1 MHPIAVHFPQTM
13 LVFLLQALIL
23 NLFFPNF
30 YPDVLLGT
38 AKFTAVIFPFAVL
51 GAYVTGLVDGKLRF
65 KSVTTPILIKKIVY
79 SSIMFVASVFTPF
92 LVWNGIENLNNKL
105 ILLVCGSIAL
115 VCAIVLGHAG
125 KRLMNIGMGGAVKIW
140 GWKI

>member
-1 MHPIAVHFPQTM
+1 M
-13 LVFLLQALIL
+13 LVFLLQALLL

-38 AKFTAVIFPFAVL
+38 ATFSAVVFPFAVL
-51 GAYVTGLVDGKLRF
+51 GAFVSGLIDGKLRF
-65 KSVTTPILIKKIVY
+65 KSITTPILIKKIIY
-79 SSIMFVASVFTPF
+79 SVIMFAVSVVIPF
-92 LVWNGIENLNNKL
+92 IVWNGIHHLSTKL
-105 ILLVCGSIAL
+105 WLLVCGSIAL
-115 VCAIVLGHAG
+115 FCAIMLGHAG